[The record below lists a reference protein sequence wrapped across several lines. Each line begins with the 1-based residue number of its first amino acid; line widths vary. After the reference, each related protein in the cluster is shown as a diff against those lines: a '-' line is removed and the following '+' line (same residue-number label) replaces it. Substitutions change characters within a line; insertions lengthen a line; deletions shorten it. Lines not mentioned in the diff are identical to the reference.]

1 MDNPQQKMEF
11 SWLAGFFEADGCVSI
26 SVNAST
32 VKHRKGFK
40 PFASLVNTDLSIMNR
55 IVFILDKYRL
65 PYHFVTGKPDN
76 RYKKGSILYRVEFV
90 GLKRVRKFIPY
101 ILDYLYGEK
110 RMRCIKVLEFINSRL
125 SRHAKTAYNQE
136 EIDLIQFI
144 RKEPL
149 SSEITEKAMKSYRYQ
164 GIV

>member
-11 SWLAGFFEADGCVSI
+11 SWLGGFFEADGCISI

-32 VKHRKGFK
+32 VSYRRGFK
-40 PFASLVNTDLSIMNR
+40 PFASLVNTDISIINR

-76 RYKKGSILYRVEFV
+76 RYKKGSILYRIEFV
-90 GLKRVRKFIPY
+90 GMKRVKKFIPF
-101 ILDYLYGEK
+101 ILEHLYGEK
-110 RMRCIKVLEFINSRL
+110 RMRCIKVLDFIDSRL
-125 SRHAKTAYNQE
+125 SRHAKTAYSQE

-149 SSEITEKAMKSYRYQ
+149 SPEITEKAMNPYRYRSM
-164 GIV
+164 V